1 MHDSVTDRIIKS
13 EPFTTTGT
21 ESSECKSP
29 EAKENRI
36 KNIQAHNRCP
46 EKG

>member
-21 ESSECKSP
+21 ESSECKKSRG
-29 EAKENRI
+29 EGKQNL
-36 KNIQAHNRCP
+36 KYTGTQ
-46 EKG
+46 